1 MSALIHHRLGGWLP
15 QNHSILA
22 TWIDKRTVYC
32 DAAEPELF
40 LPVIRDFQKLIEGD
54 GEIFMGFHRMFE
66 QVPTKPPYNEDP
78 TGKPQVRY
86 IQLIFGVQ

>member
-1 MSALIHHRLGGWLP
+1 MSALIYHRVGGWLP

-22 TWIDKRTVYC
+22 TWIDRRTVHC
-32 DAAEPELF
+32 DAPEPEPF

-66 QVPTKPPYNEDP
+66 QVPAKPPYNEDP

-86 IQLIFGVQ
+86 IQLMFGVQ